1 MCPVIDIGGADYAKA
16 LESFLKQTITRV
28 RPGPDLDDVYSD
40 KSIKNADLKWLLES
54 LRGIQLG
61 DLTSP

>member
-1 MCPVIDIGGADYAKA
+1 MCPVIDIGGADYVKP

-40 KSIKNADLKWLLES
+40 MSIKNVDLKWLLES
-54 LRGIQLG
+54 SRGIRVE
-61 DLTSP
+61 DLTKP